1 MRVCGNNPHAAL
13 IVEDALAQHVP
24 PFIELAAEA
33 GNPFRGRMVG
43 RMGAAWSIVD
53 EPRPLRRDRGVEPDM
68 GDGVV
73 RCCSGQVPARYAE
86 IGMDRRMAPEQIAG
100 LPLARIAADE
110 TIEIVEAH
118 AGWPIVEGPGWARF
132 PTWHIVV
139 LAEPSRRI
147 ARGLQRRGN
156 RRGLPRDDGVVAW
169 KTGGGFGNSGKAHGM
184 VIAASQQRGAGWR
197 TERRGVELRVAQ
209 PSLRHAIQRG
219 CWDNTAEGGWRTK
232 TDIIGQNYKDI
243 RCIGGCC
250 DLWGP
255 SGPAITDIGHDR
267 AGEGWRWR
275 WQAEGVRRHDR
286 IRCAWRAADL
296 LCARIGVYHQRG
308 YEPCEGNKLW
318 QTHGAGFLRAW
329 VLFYAT
335 R

>member
-33 GNPFRGRMVG
+33 GNPFRGSVVG
-43 RMGAAWSIVD
+43 RMGAARGVVD

-73 RCCSGQVPARYAE
+73 RCRSGQVPARRAE
-86 IGMDRRMAPEQIAG
+86 IGMDRRVAPEQIAG

-118 AGWPIVEGPGWARF
+118 AGWPIMEGPGWARF

-139 LAEPSRRI
+139 LAEPSRCV
-147 ARGLQRRGN
+147 ARGLQRRCN
-156 RRGLPRDDGVVAW
+156 RRGLTWDDGVVAW

-184 VIAASQQRGAGWR
+184 VIAASQQCGAGWR

-209 PSLRHAIQRG
+209 PSLRHAVQRG
-219 CWDNTAEGGWRTK
+219 CWDDTAEGGRRAK
-232 TDIIGQNYKDI
+232 ADII
-243 RCIGGCC
+243 R
-250 DLWGP
+250 
-255 SGPAITDIGHDR
+255 
-267 AGEGWRWR
+267 
-275 WQAEGVRRHDR
+275 
-286 IRCAWRAADL
+286 
-296 LCARIGVYHQRG
+296 
-308 YEPCEGNKLW
+308 
-318 QTHGAGFLRAW
+318 
-329 VLFYAT
+329 
-335 R
+335 